1 MNLSIRPEKIAIDE
15 EVTDD
20 MVSMEGTIETRV
32 YLGVMTQITVSL
44 GDGARL
50 VALEQAWHRARA
62 DDRWEPG
69 MKVRIGWSAENCLV
83 LR

>member
-1 MNLSIRPEKIAIDE
+1 
-15 EVTDD
+15 
-20 MVSMEGTIETRV
+20 MVSIEGRIEARV

-44 GDGARL
+44 GDGAHL

-62 DDRWEPG
+62 EDRWEPG
-69 MKVRIGWSAENCLV
+69 MPVRIGWHPENCLV